1 MSKQLLT
8 VLWFSMSIA
17 ALLIQSGY
25 AKDRHHIT
33 VPPGQRPT
41 ARHATVADSASARAA
56 VIDIINKVVK
66 ASGTFDIDAVANLY
80 TPNAVIADE
89 EPPFSWNGPTAGVQ
103 WVNTVEKTCKDYK
116 LKEFRGKIG
125 QISVYLQTD
134 ESVYVVVPVEYTGQ
148 LRGDRFEEDGAFTF
162 VFRMVSGQWMIK
174 SQVWVARKG
183 L

>member
-8 VLWFSMSIA
+8 FLWCSIVVTA
-17 ALLIQSGY
+17 FLAQPGY
-25 AKDRHHIT
+25 ANAVEH
-33 VPPGQRPT
+33 PPGKNAP
-41 ARHATVADSASARAA
+41 VADSAAARVA
-56 VIDIINKVVK
+56 VIDIINTVIK
-66 ASGTFDIDAVANLY
+66 ASSTFDIDAVANLY

-116 LKEFRGKIG
+116 LKDFKGKIG

-134 ESVYVVVPVEYTGQ
+134 ESIYVVVPVDYTGQ
-148 LRGDRFEEDGAFTF
+148 IRGDRFDEEGAFTF
-162 VFRMVSGQWMIK
+162 VFRMVSGHWMIK

>member
-8 VLWFSMSIA
+8 VLWFSVSMVV
-17 ALLIQSGY
+17 LLVQSGA
-25 AKDRHHIT
+25 AKD
-33 VPPGQRPT
+33 P
-41 ARHATVADSASARAA
+41 RHATAPPPERVTTRHINLADSAAARAA
-56 VIDIINKVVK
+56 VVDIINTVVK

-125 QISVYLQTD
+125 QISVYLQTE
-134 ESVYVVVPVEYTGQ
+134 ESVYVVVPVDYTGQ

-162 VFRMVSGQWMIK
+162 VFRMVNGHWMIK
-174 SQVWVARKG
+174 SQVWIARKG